1 MAACLQCGRALT
13 ADEIAVYRKL
23 VNRQAEKFMCKTC
36 LAAYFEVSEEKID
49 QKIEQF
55 KRYGCMLFV
64 QDKTE
69 E

>member
-13 ADEIAVYRKL
+13 ADETAVYRKL

-36 LAAYFEVSEEKID
+36 LAAYFEVSEAKID

-55 KRYGCMLFV
+55 KRSGCLLFV
-64 QDKTE
+64 QEKN
-69 E
+69 